1 MSLQHLYGYV
11 VSDGP
16 NYIIREKIEGGKL
29 IITVHDRKDGKE
41 MRPNGYMIGSN
52 RLEFD
57 LK

>member
-1 MSLQHLYGYV
+1 MSVQSLFGYV

-16 NYIIREKIEGGKL
+16 NYIIREKIEEGKL
-29 IITVHDRKDGKE
+29 IITVHDRKNGYE
-41 MRPNGYMIGSN
+41 MRPHAYLIGSN